1 MRCTNCGLPL
11 SPARS
16 LTNCPRCGAPLNAMQ
31 GAPQQQSWE
40 SNMGGMGGSG
50 QQSPWGQSGG
60 SMPGSFSPFPPQNP
74 ASPGMMNRAG
84 GPGGDLPQSPLAP
97 RRPSYASPTPRKNN
111 SRLLFVVAG
120 LCVFLAAMLLGLIY
134 VLGSANSNNN
144 TPNTANTSPN
154 TPVSGTTATAE
165 ATATTDANSTPDA
178 DASPTGTS
186 TAYPGQQY
194 LDNAQLAENVDKQT
208 LAPENPATS
217 FKVGAAIY
225 VIFSLHPPSS
235 GGAVCAYWFLSG
247 KQITQYIFAVKGTQH
262 ASYTYAIYGSAGDA
276 YVELYWASSKTCS
289 DKVLAQ
295 HVDFTVTA

>member
-11 SPARS
+11 SPARA

-31 GAPQQQSWE
+31 GAPQQQQSWE
-40 SNMGGMGGSG
+40 GNMGGAG
-50 QQSPWGQSGG
+50 QQSPWGQGSS

-74 ASPGMMNRAG
+74 GSLSPNRVSG
-84 GPGGDLPQSPLAP
+84 SGGDLPPSPLAP
-97 RRPSYASPTPRKNN
+97 RRPPYTTPPRKNN

-144 TPNTANTSPN
+144 TPNTANSSSN
-154 TPVSGTTATAE
+154 TPTSGTTATAA
-165 ATATTDANSTPDA
+165 ATATTDASSTPEA
-178 DASPTGTS
+178 GASPAG

-194 LDNAQLAENVDKQT
+194 IDNAQLAGNVNKKT
-208 LAPENPATS
+208 LEPENPATS

-225 VIFSLHPPSS
+225 VIFKLHPPSS
-235 GGAVCAYWFLSG
+235 GGVVCSYWYLSG
-247 KQITQYIFAVKGTQH
+247 KQITQYVFAVKGSQH
-262 ASYTYAIYGSAGDA
+262 ASYTYAIYGSAGSA
-276 YVELYWASSKTCS
+276 YVELYWASSKSCS